1 MSVQVKKV
9 CIVLVL
15 VAVLVLSCHYL
26 LTQSVPHRYS
36 GERDT
41 ALYEGLRLRLGQQIQ
56 PLQEDAGSGSVR
68 YNIIISYCTS
78 VRYNIIISYCTI
90 PQSWR

>member
-1 MSVQVKKV
+1 MSVKVKKV
-9 CIVLVL
+9 GTVLVL
-15 VAVLVLSCHYL
+15 SLAVLVLSCHYL

-56 PLQEDAGSGSVR
+56 ALQEDTGNGSVI
-68 YNIIISYCTS
+68 YNITRI
-78 VRYNIIISYCTI
+78 
-90 PQSWR
+90 